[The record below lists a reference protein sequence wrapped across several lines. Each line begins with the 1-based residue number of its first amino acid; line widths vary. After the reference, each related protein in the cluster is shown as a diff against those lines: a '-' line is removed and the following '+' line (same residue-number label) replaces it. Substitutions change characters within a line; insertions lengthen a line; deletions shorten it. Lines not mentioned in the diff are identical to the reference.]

1 MKKAL
6 IIGGGG
12 FIGSNIAKFLL
23 ENREYNVD
31 VIDNF
36 SRSASGKTPL
46 LERYKNSERLK
57 NNMEIL
63 CK

>member
-12 FIGSNIAKFLL
+12 FIGSNITNFLL
-23 ENREYNVD
+23 ENRDYSVD

-36 SRSASGKTPL
+36 SRSVSGKTPL
-46 LERYKNSERLK
+46 LE
-57 NNMEIL
+57 
-63 CK
+63 